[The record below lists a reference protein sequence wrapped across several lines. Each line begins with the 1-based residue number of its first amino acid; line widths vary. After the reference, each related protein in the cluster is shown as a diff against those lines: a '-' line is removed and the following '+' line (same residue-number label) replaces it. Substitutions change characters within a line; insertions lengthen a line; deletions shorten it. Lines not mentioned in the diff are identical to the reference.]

1 MPSDDIDSTGSLSW
15 RTAIQGG
22 EGGEPGVRDKVSDN
36 HSIIRSGRDRL
47 PIRRVGGLAVHG
59 GGPTLKLTAGKQTIV
74 NFVYGAALDLKLH
87 MVVPWA
93 AAALFG
99 GLWQWER
106 RLRKKTVAREHDR
119 VVELEKRLDPGRTSS
134 GLTPMGDDPGSGP

>member
-1 MPSDDIDSTGSLSW
+1 VAEKRKSKAEKEAG
-15 RTAIQGG
+15 RGFAIKFLIITRSFDLAAIAFRFAGWAG
-22 EGGEPGVRDKVSDN
+22 LLYMGVV
-36 HSIIRSGRDRL
+36 L
-47 PIRRVGGLAVHG
+47 P
-59 GGPTLKLTAGKQTIV
+59 LKLTAGKQMIV

-106 RLRKKTVAREHDR
+106 HLRKKTVAREHDR